1 VKIIQMGDNRC
12 ASPAESTGMST
23 TAAEQLELEDLD
35 AEAERVLLWREEE
48 LERVGY
54 ERDTARDLAER
65 AYVDLHF
72 AMDLLRRGCPA
83 ETAVRIL
90 L

>member
-1 VKIIQMGDNRC
+1 MGDNRTRL
-12 ASPAESTGMST
+12 AAESKGTMST
-23 TAAEQLELEDLD
+23 AELELEID

-54 ERDTARDLAER
+54 EREAARDLAER
-65 AYVDLHF
+65 AYIDLHL
-72 AMDLLRRGCPA
+72 AMDLLRRGCPVD
-83 ETAVRIL
+83 TALRIL

>member
-1 VKIIQMGDNRC
+1 MKSSGWGTTG
-12 ASPAESTGMST
+12 STPRPNSLCMST

-35 AEAERVLLWREEE
+35 AESERVLLWREEE
-48 LERVGY
+48 LARVGY
-54 ERDTARDLAER
+54 ERETARDLAER
-65 AYVDLHF
+65 IYVDLHL

-83 ETAVRIL
+83 DTAVRIL

>member
-1 VKIIQMGDNRC
+1 MGDNRFGI
-12 ASPAESTGMST
+12 AAELLCMST
-23 TAAEQLELEDLD
+23 TTAELELEELD
-35 AEAERVLLWREEE
+35 QETERVLLWREEE

-54 ERDTARDLAER
+54 ERETARDLAER
-65 AYVDLHF
+65 TYVDLHF

>member
-1 VKIIQMGDNRC
+1 LKINQMGDNRRPV
-12 ASPAESTGMST
+12 AAESTGMST
-23 TAAEQLELEDLD
+23 TAAELDLDFD

-54 ERDTARDLAER
+54 ERETARSLAER
-65 AYVDLHF
+65 AYVDLHL
-72 AMDLLRRGCPA
+72 AMDLMRRGCPA

-90 L
+90 I

>member
-1 VKIIQMGDNRC
+1 VKINQMGDNR
-12 ASPAESTGMST
+12 SPGTAECEDMMST
-23 TAAEQLELEDLD
+23 AELDIDLD
-35 AEAERVLLWREEE
+35 AETERVLLWREEE

-54 ERDTARDLAER
+54 ERATARHLAER
-65 AYVDLHF
+65 MYVDLHL

-83 ETAVRIL
+83 DTALRIL

>member
-1 VKIIQMGDNRC
+1 LKINQMGDNRSGL
-12 ASPAESTGMST
+12 AAESTDMST
-23 TAAEQLELEDLD
+23 TAAELDLD
-35 AEAERVLLWREEE
+35 FDAESERVLLWREEE

-54 ERDTARDLAER
+54 ERETARDLAER
-65 AYVDLHF
+65 AYIDLHL

-83 ETAVRIL
+83 DTALRIL

>member
-1 VKIIQMGDNRC
+1 MGDNRC
-12 ASPAESTGMST
+12 AAAAESTGMST

-48 LERVGY
+48 LGRVGY
-54 ERDTARDLAER
+54 ERETARDLAER
-65 AYVDLHF
+65 AYVDLHL

>member
-1 VKIIQMGDNRC
+1 MGDNRQ
-12 ASPAESTGMST
+12 ASAAESRDMST
-23 TAAEQLELEDLD
+23 TAAELDLDLD
-35 AEAERVLLWREEE
+35 AETERVLLWREEE

-54 ERDTARDLAER
+54 GRETARDLAER
-65 AYVDLHF
+65 TYVDLHL
-72 AMDLLRRGCPA
+72 AMDLLQRGCPA

>member
-1 VKIIQMGDNRC
+1 MGDIRK
-12 ASPAESTGMST
+12 AIATESTVMST
-23 TAAEQLELEDLD
+23 TAAELDLELD
-35 AEAERVLLWREEE
+35 AETERVLLWREEE

-54 ERDTARDLAER
+54 GRETARDLAER
-65 AYVDLHF
+65 TYVDLHL
-72 AMDLLRRGCPA
+72 AMDLLQRGCPA

>member
-1 VKIIQMGDNRC
+1 VKINQMGDNR
-12 ASPAESTGMST
+12 SPGIAESEEMIST
-23 TAAEQLELEDLD
+23 AELELDLD
-35 AEAERVLLWREEE
+35 AETERVLLWREEE

-54 ERDTARDLAER
+54 ERATARDLAER
-65 AYVDLHF
+65 MYVDLHL

-83 ETAVRIL
+83 DTALRIL

>member
-1 VKIIQMGDNRC
+1 
-12 ASPAESTGMST
+12 MST
-23 TAAEQLELEDLD
+23 TAPELDLEVD

-54 ERDTARDLAER
+54 ERAMARDLAER
-65 AYVDLHF
+65 TYIDLHL

-83 ETAVRIL
+83 DTAFRIL

>member
-1 VKIIQMGDNRC
+1 
-12 ASPAESTGMST
+12 MST

-54 ERDTARDLAER
+54 ERETARDLAER
-65 AYVDLHF
+65 AYVDLHL
-72 AMDLLRRGCPA
+72 AMDLLRQGCPA
-83 ETAVRIL
+83 DTAVRIL

>member
-1 VKIIQMGDNRC
+1 MGDNR
-12 ASPAESTGMST
+12 SPGIAESEEMMST
-23 TAAEQLELEDLD
+23 AELELDLD
-35 AEAERVLLWREEE
+35 AETERVLLWREEE

-54 ERDTARDLAER
+54 ERATARDLAER
-65 AYVDLHF
+65 MYVDLHL

-83 ETAVRIL
+83 DTALRIL

>member
-1 VKIIQMGDNRC
+1 MGDIRN
-12 ASPAESTGMST
+12 AAATESRVMST
-23 TAAEQLELEDLD
+23 TAAELDLELD
-35 AEAERVLLWREEE
+35 AETERVLLWREEE

-54 ERDTARDLAER
+54 GRETARNLAER
-65 AYVDLHF
+65 TYVDLHL
-72 AMDLLRRGCPA
+72 AMDLLQKGCPA

>member
-1 VKIIQMGDNRC
+1 MGDNWSGL
-12 ASPAESTGMST
+12 AAEFTGMST
-23 TAAEQLELEDLD
+23 TAAELDLD
-35 AEAERVLLWREEE
+35 YDAESERVLLWREEE

-54 ERDTARDLAER
+54 ERATARDLAER
-65 AYVDLHF
+65 AYVDLHL

-83 ETAVRIL
+83 DTALRIL

>member
-1 VKIIQMGDNRC
+1 MGENR
-12 ASPAESTGMST
+12 PGVVAEPVGMST
-23 TAAEQLELEDLD
+23 TAAELDLEFD

-54 ERDTARDLAER
+54 ERETARYLAER
-65 AYVDLHF
+65 AYVDLHL

-83 ETAVRIL
+83 ATAVRIL

>member
-1 VKIIQMGDNRC
+1 
-12 ASPAESTGMST
+12 MST
-23 TAAEQLELEDLD
+23 TAAEQLELEEFD

-54 ERDTARDLAER
+54 GREIARDLAER
-65 AYVDLHF
+65 TYVDLHL

-83 ETAVRIL
+83 DTALRIL

>member
-1 VKIIQMGDNRC
+1 MGDNRFG
-12 ASPAESTGMST
+12 AAAEPLGMST

-54 ERDTARDLAER
+54 ERETARDLAER

-83 ETAVRIL
+83 EIAVRIL

>member
-1 VKIIQMGDNRC
+1 MGENRPG
-12 ASPAESTGMST
+12 APAEPVCMST
-23 TAAEQLELEDLD
+23 TTAEIDVEYD

-54 ERDTARDLAER
+54 ERETARHLAER
-65 AYVDLHF
+65 AYVDLHL

-83 ETAVRIL
+83 DTAVRIL